1 MLNNFR
7 EAAEARRATPGRR
20 LYGYVSAAIIVVLI
34 LAVIF
39 WSMPLWLF
47 IAIVVAGVA
56 LDVVLIRR
64 WVNEDLLSSSKAG
77 Q

>member
-7 EAAEARRATPGRR
+7 EAAEARRATQGRR
-20 LYGYVSAAIIVVLI
+20 MYGYVSAAIIVVLI

-39 WSMPLWLF
+39 WSLPLWLF
-47 IAIVVAGVA
+47 IVIVLAGIA
-56 LDVVLIRR
+56 LDIVLLRK
-64 WVNEDLLSSSKAG
+64 WVAEDLLSKSRAG

>member
-1 MLNNFR
+1 VLNNFR
-7 EAAEARRATPGRR
+7 EAAEARRATQGRR
-20 LYGYVSAAIIVVLI
+20 LYGYISAAILVVLI

-47 IAIVVAGVA
+47 TAIVVAGIA
-56 LDVVLIRR
+56 LDIVLLRKWI
-64 WVNEDLLSSSKAG
+64 NQDLLSKSRTW

>member
-7 EAAEARRATPGRR
+7 EAAEARRATQGRR
-20 LYGYVSAAIIVVLI
+20 MYGYVSAAIIVVLV

-47 IAIVVAGVA
+47 IAIVVAGIA
-56 LDVVLIRR
+56 LDIVLLRK
-64 WVNEDLLSSSKAG
+64 WVNEDLLSKSGAG

>member
-7 EAAEARRATPGRR
+7 EAAEARRATQGRR

-39 WSMPLWLF
+39 WSLPLWLF
-47 IAIVVAGVA
+47 IVIVVAGIA
-56 LDVVLIRR
+56 LDIVLLRK
-64 WVNEDLLSSSKAG
+64 WVAEDLLSKSRAG

>member
-7 EAAEARRATPGRR
+7 EAAEARRATRGRR
-20 LYGYVSAAIIVVLI
+20 MYGYISAAIIVVLI

-39 WSMPLWLF
+39 WSLPLWLF
-47 IAIVVAGVA
+47 IVIVVAGIA
-56 LDVVLIRR
+56 LDIILLRK
-64 WVNEDLLSSSKAG
+64 WVNEDLLSKSRAG

>member
-7 EAAEARRATPGRR
+7 EAAEARRATQGRR
-20 LYGYVSAAIIVVLI
+20 LYGYISAAVIVVLI

-56 LDVVLIRR
+56 LDIVLLRK
-64 WVNEDLLSSSKAG
+64 WVNEDLLSKSRAG

>member
-7 EAAEARRATPGRR
+7 EAAEARRATRGR
-20 LYGYVSAAIIVVLI
+20 LMYGYVSAAIIVVLI

-47 IAIVVAGVA
+47 IAIVVAGIA
-56 LDVVLIRR
+56 LDIVLLRK
-64 WVNEDLLSSSKAG
+64 WVSEDLLSKSRAG